1 MQIRCFVL
9 SLVCCRLVAPIALD
23 SAHAQSYG
31 VDLKNTLMPASGAM
45 GGTSVARPQDF
56 ISGINGN
63 AATLTQYR
71 GTNFTVGSAWAEA
84 TFNIDQTGNVPL
96 PGITPFSAKSQTPGS
111 AVPNV
116 GVTQELTAYGL
127 PVTLGMALVGAA
139 GAGTDFRQVP
149 ASNGTSMYL
158 SILEFAPSAAVQL
171 NERLSFGSTLFVGS
185 GYLDGP
191 FVGDG
196 AMTNAYG
203 LRASLGMSYAL
214 SDDTTLGAY
223 YQTRQHFRFEDAVRL
238 ELLNGQFEVSRD
250 VELELPRNVGLGVA
264 NSSLMGGDML
274 LAADL
279 LYMNWDDADL
289 FRDVYRDQWVLQL
302 GSQYQLTKRCKLRAG
317 YALAQN
323 PIDASTGTSVAGI
336 PIPGG
341 VPGVKYLQ
349 AQLAV
354 VGEHRLSGGVGF
366 SDVLPGVDFD
376 LMAGGM
382 FPASDQ
388 LGANTG
394 VNLESYWAGM
404 GLTWRFGRGACLEE

>member
-1 MQIRCFVL
+1 MQISRL
-9 SLVCCRLVAPIALD
+9 GPPLLLCCLMGLTSVRTAN
-23 SAHAQSYG
+23 AQSYG

-56 ISGINGN
+56 VSGINGN

-71 GTNFTVGSAWAEA
+71 GTNFTIGSAWAEA

-111 AVPNV
+111 AVPNI
-116 GVTQELTAYGL
+116 GVAQELTAYGL

-171 NERLSFGSTLFVGS
+171 TDRLSVGSTFFVGS
-185 GYLDGP
+185 AFLDGP

-203 LRASLGMSYAL
+203 LRASLGMSYDL
-214 SDDTTLGAY
+214 TDDTTLGAY

-238 ELLNGQFEVSRD
+238 ELLNGQFEASRD
-250 VELELPRNVGLGVA
+250 VELELPRSVGLGIA
-264 NSSLMGGDML
+264 NSSLMGGDLL
-274 LAADL
+274 LAADV
-279 LYMNWDDADL
+279 LYLNWEDADL

-317 YALAQN
+317 YSLAQN
-323 PIDASTGTSVAGI
+323 PIDSSTGDSVAGI

-354 VGEHRLSGGVGF
+354 VGEHRISGGVGF

-376 LMAGGM
+376 VMAGGM

-388 LGANTG
+388 LGANTT

-404 GLTWRFGRGACLEE
+404 GLTWRFGRGACVAE

>member
-1 MQIRCFVL
+1 
-9 SLVCCRLVAPIALD
+9 
-23 SAHAQSYG
+23 
-31 VDLKNTLMPASGAM
+31 MPASGAM

-84 TFNIDQTGNVPL
+84 TFDIDQTGNVPL
-96 PGITPFSAKSQTPGS
+96 PGVTPFAAKSQTPGT

-171 NERLSFGSTLFVGS
+171 TDRLSLGSTIFVGS

-203 LRASLGMSYAL
+203 LRASLGMSYAI
-214 SDDTTLGAY
+214 SDATTLGAY

-238 ELLNGQFEVSRD
+238 ELLNGQFEASRD
-250 VELELPRNVGLGVA
+250 VELELPRNVGLGIA
-264 NSSLMGGDML
+264 NSSLMGGDLL
-274 LAADL
+274 LAADV

-323 PIDASTGTSVAGI
+323 PIDSSTGTSVAGI
-336 PIPGG
+336 PVPGG
-341 VPGVKYLQ
+341 VPAVKYLQ

-354 VGEHRLSGGVGF
+354 VGEHRISGGVGF

-376 LMAGGM
+376 VMAGGM
-382 FPASDQ
+382 FPASEQ
-388 LGANTG
+388 LGANTA

-404 GLTWRFGRGACLEE
+404 GITWRFGRGACVAE

>member
-1 MQIRCFVL
+1 MRLCNL
-9 SLVCCRLVAPIALD
+9 LVALVLCWPASLLL
-23 SAHAQSYG
+23 SETAHGQSYG
-31 VDLKNTLMPASGAM
+31 VDLKNSLMPASGAM

-71 GTNFTVGSAWAEA
+71 GTNFTIGSAWAEA
-84 TFNIDQTGNVPL
+84 TMNIDQTGNVPL
-96 PGITPFSAKSQTPGS
+96 PGITPFAAKSQTPGS

-116 GVTQELTAYGL
+116 GVAQELTAYGL

-139 GAGTDFRQVP
+139 GAGTDFRQVSE
-149 ASNGTSMYL
+149 SNGTSMYL

-171 NERLSFGSTLFVGS
+171 TERLSVGSTFFVGS
-185 GYLDGP
+185 GFLDGP

-203 LRASLGMSYAL
+203 LRGSLGMSYDL
-214 SDDTTLGAY
+214 TDDTTLGAY

-238 ELLNGQFEVSRD
+238 ELLNGQFEASRD
-250 VELELPRNVGLGVA
+250 VELELPRSVGLGVA
-264 NSSLMGGDML
+264 NSGFMDGDLL
-274 LAADL
+274 LAADV
-279 LYMNWDDADL
+279 LYMNWADADL

-323 PIDASTGTSVAGI
+323 PIDSSTGTSLAGI

-354 VGEHRLSGGVGF
+354 VGEHRISGGVGF

-376 LMAGGM
+376 VMAGGM
-382 FPASDQ
+382 FPASEQ
-388 LGANTG
+388 LGANTA

-404 GLTWRFGRGACLEE
+404 GLTWRFGRGACAAE